1 MGVILDSSVV
11 IAAERQGATAADLT
25 KRIASVVGDQEA
37 ALSAVGFT
45 ELVHAIY
52 RASDPILRER
62 HRTFVA
68 DIAAGFVIRSY
79 TRETAYLA
87 GRIDGQERARGIV
100 IPSMDLL
107 IGATALEI
115 GYSVATFNLRHFRMI
130 PGLQVIAF

>member
-87 GRIDGQERARGIV
+87 GRIDGQERARDCNTLDGFV
-100 IPSMDLL
+100 DRCDRS
-107 IGATALEI
+107 
-115 GYSVATFNLRHFRMI
+115 
-130 PGLQVIAF
+130 